1 MCFPV
6 YMGVPDI
13 LSRNTLL
20 WHVDEKKKKAQCE
33 SCELSFIWGQIRT
46 IAQETASQIP
56 LRKCPEEVAG
66 RYICDFG
73 EGGVPKINHIFIA

>member
-6 YMGVPDI
+6 HMGVPDI
-13 LSRNTLL
+13 LSHNTLL
-20 WHVDEKKKKAQCE
+20 LHVDQKKKAQCE
-33 SCELSFIWGQIRT
+33 SCELSFIWGQMRT

-66 RYICDFG
+66 RSVYL
-73 EGGVPKINHIFIA
+73 